1 MGTSEKKAIIL
12 AFCNHKGG
20 VGKTCSTGNIGAG
33 LARKGSR
40 VLLVDLDPQANL
52 TSSFGVTPPEKH
64 NIYQIVSGNCK
75 VSDAILNIQENLDI
89 VPGTLDLAGAEI
101 EIANEVGREGL
112 VRDYFHPLKSDYDY
126 ILIDCPPSLGI
137 FTMNG
142 LVCAD
147 KAIVPLN
154 AEPFSIDGVVNLVQL
169 IEKVRARVN
178 KTLSVGGV
186 LITRFDGRKN
196 LSKDL
201 AEVIENYFKEKT
213 FKTKIR
219 DNISLVEAHQ
229 EKKDIFRYNP
239 KSNGAEDYEKIC
251 EEILNIK

>member
-1 MGTSEKKAIIL
+1 MRKNERKAKVL

-20 VGKTCSTGNIGAG
+20 VGKTCTTANIGAG
-33 LARKGSR
+33 LARKGKK

-52 TSSFGVTPPEKH
+52 TSSYGVTPPEKM
-64 NIYQIVSGNCK
+64 NIYQVISGNCD
-75 VSDAILNIQENLDI
+75 SRDAILNIYKDMDI
-89 VPGTLDLAGAEI
+89 IPGTLDLAGAEI

-112 VRDYFHPLKSDYDY
+112 VRDYLQPLKGEYDY

-142 LVCAD
+142 LVSAD
-147 KAIVPLN
+147 EAIVPLN

-169 IEKVRARVN
+169 INKVRSRVN
-178 KTLSVGGV
+178 KSLTVGGV

-196 LSKDL
+196 LSRDL
-201 AEVIENYFKEKT
+201 AEVIEDYFQEKT
-213 FKTKIR
+213 FKTKVR

-229 EKKDIFRYNP
+229 EKKDIFRYNA
-239 KSNGAEDYEKIC
+239 KSNGAEDYGKVC
-251 EEILNIK
+251 DEILSRS